1 MLTQVSDT
9 QVSDTFTASSSGTRR
24 KSRRSPR
31 AKIAMH
37 VKVWR
42 TVKGKKK
49 LVPGFS
55 RNICQDGIAVFMPA
69 DIPLHEKLELQFTL
83 PGSTREITVHAIVRG
98 INKFQY
104 GMEFTS
110 LDGMSKQLLGSL
122 VTR

>member
-1 MLTQVSDT
+1 MFTQASNTPAVST
-9 QVSDTFTASSSGTRR
+9 SGSQR
-24 KSRRSPR
+24 KPRRSPR

-42 TVKGKKK
+42 MVLGKKK
-49 LVPGFS
+49 LIPGFS

-83 PGSTREITVHAIVRG
+83 PGSSREITVHAIVRG

-110 LDGMSKQLLGSL
+110 LDGMSKQLLGAL
-122 VTR
+122 VAR

>member
-1 MLTQVSDT
+1 MFTQVST
-9 QVSDTFTASSSGTRR
+9 KSTASTSGSTR

-31 AKIAMH
+31 AKISMH

-42 TVKGKKK
+42 IVKGQKK
-49 LVPGFS
+49 LIPGFS

-83 PGSTREITVHAIVRG
+83 PGSSREITVHAVVRG

-110 LDGMSKQLLGSL
+110 LDSTGKQLLGAL
-122 VTR
+122 VVR